1 MCPSIFFPTPLPP
14 GHLRVQSRG
23 GLVQFR
29 GWYPEAI
36 TRAIPWVLP
45 GGRMGN
51 QKIEWNITL
60 KISIFA
66 NSCKNDIF
74 EKNFFVGI
82 LTFYDR
88 FFQKTG
94 SLQGL
99 HDEKNMAFSPPH
111 QVLTQFYTQF
121 RLESWHFLSKLFEIR
136 QFWRVFSRLS
146 GHISLQISQ
155 MADIFVELYQYFRS
169 WDNWIAWGS
178 NRVRQT

>member
-1 MCPSIFFPTPLPP
+1 MSKISTKIDFLKISFLNELEKIEIFIVMCPSIFFPTPLPP

-51 QKIEWNITL
+51 QKTEWNITL

-82 LTFYDR
+82 FD
-88 FFQKTG
+88 
-94 SLQGL
+94 
-99 HDEKNMAFSPPH
+99 
-111 QVLTQFYTQF
+111 
-121 RLESWHFLSKLFEIR
+121 FL
-136 QFWRVFSRLS
+136 W
-146 GHISLQISQ
+146 
-155 MADIFVELYQYFRS
+155 
-169 WDNWIAWGS
+169 
-178 NRVRQT
+178 